1 MGAEVI
7 VPGRNLFARLRH
19 RQIATL
25 VARRPQKV
33 RGGRAK
39 YLIQI
44 SQN

>member
-7 VPGRNLFARLRH
+7 VPRRNLFARLRH

-33 RGGRAK
+33 RGGET
-39 YLIQI
+39 
-44 SQN
+44 